1 MKKKNKKLFVI
12 VLAILIVVIGGIILG
27 IRLNSNSKELTLSEK
42 KWVEENKN
50 SMIDIYI
57 MNNLPIFSDENGTLK
72 NDFYGDDGIHLKE
85 GGYKV
90 WAEFI
95 ATKTN
100 ILSLIG
106 ERVLLQ

>member
-57 MNNLPIFSDENGTLK
+57 MNLC
-72 NDFYGDDGIHLKE
+72 HLL
-85 GGYKV
+85 
-90 WAEFI
+90 F
-95 ATKTN
+95 
-100 ILSLIG
+100 
-106 ERVLLQ
+106 LLFLL